1 MAVYKAFIDGSS
13 GTCGLKIH
21 EYLDV
26 REDIEVI
33 EIEDVRRRSFEA
45 RLDSIEEADITFLCL
60 PDDASRDIVKR
71 APEKCRIIDT
81 STAHRTDNGWIYGM
95 PELEPRQRQRIGDSN
110 RVANPGCHASGFI
123 FLVRPLIAM
132 GIIGPDC
139 PVSATSLTGY
149 SGGGKK
155 MIAEYGDSGREA
167 LRSSPAYY
175 GLDQAHKHIPE
186 MMKMTGMIRQP
197 VFMPVVCDYYEG
209 MMVTVPIQ
217 PELMRKRLTLDE
229 LTEVYDDYY
238 RNETLIDVRAS
249 DSSEK
254 YIYSG
259 EMAEQD
265 GAEIII
271 CGSDERPVICARYD
285 NLCKG
290 AAGAAVQNMNIMLGI
305 KETTGLRRLKNG
317 YKK

>member
-110 RVANPGCHASGFI
+110 RVANP
-123 FLVRPLIAM
+123 
-132 GIIGPDC
+132 
-139 PVSATSLTGY
+139 
-149 SGGGKK
+149 
-155 MIAEYGDSGREA
+155 
-167 LRSSPAYY
+167 
-175 GLDQAHKHIPE
+175 
-186 MMKMTGMIRQP
+186 
-197 VFMPVVCDYYEG
+197 
-209 MMVTVPIQ
+209 
-217 PELMRKRLTLDE
+217 
-229 LTEVYDDYY
+229 
-238 RNETLIDVRAS
+238 
-249 DSSEK
+249 
-254 YIYSG
+254 
-259 EMAEQD
+259 
-265 GAEIII
+265 
-271 CGSDERPVICARYD
+271 
-285 NLCKG
+285 
-290 AAGAAVQNMNIMLGI
+290 
-305 KETTGLRRLKNG
+305 
-317 YKK
+317 